1 MNKIIGTFYKGNSK
15 QFGNINWN
23 TGKYNNNDDDIINT
37 SKSQQ
42 IILNKENSIYNPN
55 YSKFQKYNHLSPNLI
70 RMQYFNNYLK
80 EFEFRR
86 NIHLNDYINK
96 GIYNVYQGAEDPLLE
111 RRKNVQK
118 RLEQVKEKLLN
129 EEMVKMEQKMKK
141 VDEENK
147 IIDDLILE
155 QEYDVEYNK
164 DRDDIA
170 IHLMDNFDDKDFEK
184 IYDDKKKN
192 EDKKSFKSISN
203 NDSMLI
209 LSRTHSTSKS
219 SGIDLLG
226 NEKDEND
233 RILEQKKRDTII
245 KNNLRSSLKMNDLN
259 KTINN
264 LNKIKETKE
273 SKNNI
278 ITEKYQHTD
287 ILKIISN
294 MDKYS
299 IPIDNV
305 TKELVNQSK
314 KPPYYF
320 DELYNEIVNLK
331 EDFGQKIK
339 RYYNENK
346 NDMNILNEVLE
357 DLRIKKNFMEIEA
370 DIYKPHIDK
379 IIEDEIQKYKKK
391 RIEED
396 FNYRLNNEN
405 NNMVNEYDLNIRLN
419 ERAKYANK
427 LANNICNEIEN
438 RDNIYIKSTKK
449 DNGFLS
455 NLSSINSKNE
465 NNNSKKINNKEDES
479 KKNNAFPALE
489 GIDELIKKNEKEDI
503 SQKSKIKVKKK
514 RKKKN
519 VIVKDLGI
527 VEDDY
532 ILHKDIKNN
541 KLNERKQTIIEK
553 IEQNNDET

>member
-346 NDMNILNEVLE
+346 NVMNILNEVLE

-541 KLNERKQTIIEK
+541 KLNERKETIIEK

>member
-55 YSKFQKYNHLSPNLI
+55 YSKYQKYNHLSPNLI

-357 DLRIKKNFMEIEA
+357 DLRIKKILWKLKLRFIN
-370 DIYKPHIDK
+370 HILIK
-379 IIEDEIQKYKKK
+379 LSKMKFKNIKKK
-391 RIEED
+391 E
-396 FNYRLNNEN
+396 L
-405 NNMVNEYDLNIRLN
+405 
-419 ERAKYANK
+419 
-427 LANNICNEIEN
+427 
-438 RDNIYIKSTKK
+438 
-449 DNGFLS
+449 
-455 NLSSINSKNE
+455 
-465 NNNSKKINNKEDES
+465 KKI
-479 KKNNAFPALE
+479 LI
-489 GIDELIKKNEKEDI
+489 ID
-503 SQKSKIKVKKK
+503 
-514 RKKKN
+514 
-519 VIVKDLGI
+519 
-527 VEDDY
+527 
-532 ILHKDIKNN
+532 
-541 KLNERKQTIIEK
+541 
-553 IEQNNDET
+553 

>member
-278 ITEKYQHTD
+278 ITEKYQHTN

-541 KLNERKQTIIEK
+541 KLNERKETIIEK

>member
-55 YSKFQKYNHLSPNLI
+55 YSKYQKYNHLSPNLI

-155 QEYDVEYNK
+155 QEYDVKYNK

-541 KLNERKQTIIEK
+541 KLNERKETIIEK
-553 IEQNNDET
+553 IGQNNDET

>member
-519 VIVKDLGI
+519 INTIYVLCFII
-527 VEDDY
+527 
-532 ILHKDIKNN
+532 ILLNFFNN
-541 KLNERKQTIIEK
+541 SFFPFI
-553 IEQNNDET
+553 

>member
-503 SQKSKIKVKKK
+503 SQKSKNKVKKK

-541 KLNERKQTIIEK
+541 KLNERKETIIEK

>member
-346 NDMNILNEVLE
+346 NVMNILNEVLE

-503 SQKSKIKVKKK
+503 SKKSKIKVKKK

-541 KLNERKQTIIEK
+541 KLNERKETIIEK

>member
-1 MNKIIGTFYKGNSK
+1 
-15 QFGNINWN
+15 
-23 TGKYNNNDDDIINT
+23 
-37 SKSQQ
+37 
-42 IILNKENSIYNPN
+42 
-55 YSKFQKYNHLSPNLI
+55 
-70 RMQYFNNYLK
+70 
-80 EFEFRR
+80 
-86 NIHLNDYINK
+86 
-96 GIYNVYQGAEDPLLE
+96 
-111 RRKNVQK
+111 
-118 RLEQVKEKLLN
+118 
-129 EEMVKMEQKMKK
+129 
-141 VDEENK
+141 
-147 IIDDLILE
+147 
-155 QEYDVEYNK
+155 
-164 DRDDIA
+164 
-170 IHLMDNFDDKDFEK
+170 
-184 IYDDKKKN
+184 
-192 EDKKSFKSISN
+192 
-203 NDSMLI
+203 MLI

-357 DLRIKKNFMEIEA
+357 DLRIKK
-370 DIYKPHIDK
+370 
-379 IIEDEIQKYKKK
+379 
-391 RIEED
+391 
-396 FNYRLNNEN
+396 
-405 NNMVNEYDLNIRLN
+405 
-419 ERAKYANK
+419 
-427 LANNICNEIEN
+427 
-438 RDNIYIKSTKK
+438 
-449 DNGFLS
+449 
-455 NLSSINSKNE
+455 
-465 NNNSKKINNKEDES
+465 
-479 KKNNAFPALE
+479 
-489 GIDELIKKNEKEDI
+489 
-503 SQKSKIKVKKK
+503 
-514 RKKKN
+514 
-519 VIVKDLGI
+519 
-527 VEDDY
+527 
-532 ILHKDIKNN
+532 
-541 KLNERKQTIIEK
+541 
-553 IEQNNDET
+553 

>member
-184 IYDDKKKN
+184 IYDNKKKN

-541 KLNERKQTIIEK
+541 KLNERKETIIEK

>member
-1 MNKIIGTFYKGNSK
+1 
-15 QFGNINWN
+15 
-23 TGKYNNNDDDIINT
+23 
-37 SKSQQ
+37 
-42 IILNKENSIYNPN
+42 
-55 YSKFQKYNHLSPNLI
+55 
-70 RMQYFNNYLK
+70 
-80 EFEFRR
+80 
-86 NIHLNDYINK
+86 
-96 GIYNVYQGAEDPLLE
+96 
-111 RRKNVQK
+111 
-118 RLEQVKEKLLN
+118 
-129 EEMVKMEQKMKK
+129 
-141 VDEENK
+141 
-147 IIDDLILE
+147 
-155 QEYDVEYNK
+155 
-164 DRDDIA
+164 
-170 IHLMDNFDDKDFEK
+170 
-184 IYDDKKKN
+184 
-192 EDKKSFKSISN
+192 
-203 NDSMLI
+203 
-209 LSRTHSTSKS
+209 
-219 SGIDLLG
+219 
-226 NEKDEND
+226 
-233 RILEQKKRDTII
+233 
-245 KNNLRSSLKMNDLN
+245 
-259 KTINN
+259 
-264 LNKIKETKE
+264 
-273 SKNNI
+273 
-278 ITEKYQHTD
+278 
-287 ILKIISN
+287 

-519 VIVKDLGI
+519 VIVIDLGI

-541 KLNERKQTIIEK
+541 KLNERKETIIEK

>member
-15 QFGNINWN
+15 HFGNINWN
-23 TGKYNNNDDDIINT
+23 TRKYNNNDDDIINT

-55 YSKFQKYNHLSPNLI
+55 YSKYQKYNHLSPNLI

-541 KLNERKQTIIEK
+541 KINERKETIIEK
-553 IEQNNDET
+553 IEQNNET

>member
-55 YSKFQKYNHLSPNLI
+55 YSKYQKYNHLSPNLI

-503 SQKSKIKVKKK
+503 SQKRKIKVKKK

-541 KLNERKQTIIEK
+541 KLNERKETIIEK

>member
-541 KLNERKQTIIEK
+541 KLNERKETIIEK

>member
-55 YSKFQKYNHLSPNLI
+55 YSKYQKYNHLSPNLI

-370 DIYKPHIDK
+370 EIYKPHID
-379 IIEDEIQKYKKK
+379 
-391 RIEED
+391 
-396 FNYRLNNEN
+396 
-405 NNMVNEYDLNIRLN
+405 
-419 ERAKYANK
+419 
-427 LANNICNEIEN
+427 
-438 RDNIYIKSTKK
+438 
-449 DNGFLS
+449 
-455 NLSSINSKNE
+455 
-465 NNNSKKINNKEDES
+465 
-479 KKNNAFPALE
+479 
-489 GIDELIKKNEKEDI
+489 
-503 SQKSKIKVKKK
+503 
-514 RKKKN
+514 
-519 VIVKDLGI
+519 
-527 VEDDY
+527 
-532 ILHKDIKNN
+532 
-541 KLNERKQTIIEK
+541 
-553 IEQNNDET
+553 

>member
-55 YSKFQKYNHLSPNLI
+55 YSKYQKYNHLSPNLI

-391 RIEED
+391 E
-396 FNYRLNNEN
+396 L
-405 NNMVNEYDLNIRLN
+405 
-419 ERAKYANK
+419 
-427 LANNICNEIEN
+427 
-438 RDNIYIKSTKK
+438 
-449 DNGFLS
+449 
-455 NLSSINSKNE
+455 
-465 NNNSKKINNKEDES
+465 KKI
-479 KKNNAFPALE
+479 LI
-489 GIDELIKKNEKEDI
+489 ID
-503 SQKSKIKVKKK
+503 
-514 RKKKN
+514 
-519 VIVKDLGI
+519 
-527 VEDDY
+527 
-532 ILHKDIKNN
+532 
-541 KLNERKQTIIEK
+541 
-553 IEQNNDET
+553 

>member
-55 YSKFQKYNHLSPNLI
+55 YSKYQKYNHLSPNLI

-192 EDKKSFKSISN
+192 EDIKSFKSISN

-391 RIEED
+391 RIE
-396 FNYRLNNEN
+396 
-405 NNMVNEYDLNIRLN
+405 
-419 ERAKYANK
+419 
-427 LANNICNEIEN
+427 
-438 RDNIYIKSTKK
+438 
-449 DNGFLS
+449 
-455 NLSSINSKNE
+455 
-465 NNNSKKINNKEDES
+465 
-479 KKNNAFPALE
+479 
-489 GIDELIKKNEKEDI
+489 
-503 SQKSKIKVKKK
+503 
-514 RKKKN
+514 
-519 VIVKDLGI
+519 
-527 VEDDY
+527 
-532 ILHKDIKNN
+532 
-541 KLNERKQTIIEK
+541 
-553 IEQNNDET
+553 

>member
-465 NNNSKKINNKEDES
+465 NNN
-479 KKNNAFPALE
+479 
-489 GIDELIKKNEKEDI
+489 
-503 SQKSKIKVKKK
+503 
-514 RKKKN
+514 
-519 VIVKDLGI
+519 
-527 VEDDY
+527 
-532 ILHKDIKNN
+532 
-541 KLNERKQTIIEK
+541 
-553 IEQNNDET
+553 

>member
-42 IILNKENSIYNPN
+42 IILNKENSIYNQN

-541 KLNERKQTIIEK
+541 KLNERKETIIEK

>member
-532 ILHKDIKNN
+532 IFNKDIKNN
-541 KLNERKQTIIEK
+541 KLNERKETIIEK

>member
-55 YSKFQKYNHLSPNLI
+55 YSKYQKYNHLSPNLI

-541 KLNERKQTIIEK
+541 KLNERKETIIEK

>member
-55 YSKFQKYNHLSPNLI
+55 YSKYQKYNHLSPNLI

-379 IIEDEIQKYKKK
+379 IIEDEIKKYKKK

-541 KLNERKQTIIEK
+541 KLNERKETIIEK

>member
-42 IILNKENSIYNPN
+42 IILNKENSIYNQN
-55 YSKFQKYNHLSPNLI
+55 YSKYQKYNHLSPNLI

-541 KLNERKQTIIEK
+541 KLNERKETIIEK